1 MDLILPDKPNVKADL
16 WPHPLT
22 AEQRY
27 TTTVY
32 AAPDTPLVRLLGD
45 LLPGVPPAD
54 LVVMLNGRLVAPGEM
69 ALVRVQPDDVL
80 TVRARLQGGDT
91 NPINIILTIAVL
103 ALSFYVP
110 GALGL
115 TGFSAGLLSAGITI
129 VGGLIVNALFPVE
142 PPDAPDDG
150 QKPGQQ
156 YSISGG
162 ANRPRPYEPVL
173 MTLGEHRVFPDLAA
187 VEYVEFIG
195 GEQYLNQVFDFG
207 VGNLDIS
214 DLRIGD
220 TPLGSFT
227 RKAAPST
234 HTVPHNVQG
243 FGTIYT
249 QWTGYTGAN
258 ALAAVEQQ
266 LALPGEPITLVAGD
280 VDTLAGVPLE
290 DTSPVERTGSE
301 RAYQL
306 GFDFVARLVRYNKKG
321 KPRSQSVTVKI
332 EYRIADS
339 SDSWT
344 AKNVT
349 LTGSSAE
356 PVRHTETIEV
366 DTDPS
371 PQQWEVRVSRTT
383 APSSDTRTVDDVAW
397 TALRTYQVA
406 DADAT
411 GRTRLAL
418 RIRASGQLN
427 SRIARLSGLVR
438 NLAPTWDGSAWSDP
452 APSSNPAEILRWFAR
467 GVYAEGRLVG
477 GLGLADAR
485 IDHAALEAWR
495 TWCDTNGLTCNL
507 VIDRGM
513 SVVEVMTVIAR
524 CGRASLTWQTGKLGV
539 VYNQENRPHSAMVT
553 PANVIAGSFA
563 VDYPDGRLA
572 DEIVTRYVDPAF
584 DWQYAELRR
593 LGNGVTAPTRTA
605 TVTLQGVTSRDQAKE
620 ETNLIAARQLYHK
633 RRLSWEMGPEG
644 QTLPRGDVANVS
656 HDLISGGVTGRL
668 IGGTKSA
675 PALSAEITISE
686 DKDYLEFRLADG
698 TLHLTEAQHPDGA
711 GSTGETD
718 TPTLLTP
725 LPGAPDN
732 GGLAAKADP
741 GVQAEDVLWRF
752 YSGDKTPNRVKI
764 IEVVPQSTERFRFVG
779 IDDVPEYY
787 AAKDLALTDP
797 LPVNRYRFPAVVD
810 MQVSE
815 NPIEVGGGFAAEIVV
830 TLTVAG
836 DWRGGVIQ
844 AQLNDEAV
852 RTVAALSGGETRASW
867 IEQPSGTL
875 TITAV
880 PGSEVAPTGPALTVT
895 YEIGG
900 DNLAPEEPLN
910 LGASG
915 LPGAYVVHW
924 DAPTEPDYA
933 ATEIRDSAPDETD
946 ADNAT
951 PRAEVTGTQ
960 FTRLGLTGT
969 DELKVW
975 VRHRDHSG
983 NKSDFETV
991 TVTPEAPI
999 EGADGVDGGEYEYV
1013 FCARATA
1020 AAITGSANLPDPDWH
1035 FDIPGLAT
1043 ANGVTR
1049 GQNKYYDG
1057 TPANLG
1063 ADRPY
1068 VVRFKRRVQGFPAAN
1083 ADIGTVAWEQE
1094 PAYRQWGRSALPGA
1108 GRILVYDDQ
1117 ESGSLTAAGQ
1127 YKFSNAAAFSG
1138 NSVITPANVKAAAYL
1153 YVHKQDAAGTDQSH
1167 YYDGVQAGD
1176 VVVWFDDNDFWLG
1189 WFITAKQK
1197 TGDVYR
1203 FALTFMDAIEEDAHN
1218 LVDGNVDLRFSTALD
1233 GVDGGGLE
1241 YVYCATALGGT
1252 ISGSANLPD
1261 PDWHFDIPGLATA
1274 KGVTRGQNKYFD
1286 GVPKD
1291 VSATKPFVHPF
1302 KRRVQGFPA
1311 KDANIGTVAWEQEKA
1326 YKYWSEDGEDGVGIS
1341 SVSATNTGV
1350 KITTTDGTS
1359 TDVPIKQVM
1368 DVSRDVDT
1376 GVVTVTYSDGSSDTF
1391 TVNDGEAGGSAN
1403 LGALLIQ
1410 RIYRLTSTPLRP
1422 NTARST
1428 SAQRMRDN
1436 YIPTGAT
1443 AAYNAPDTTNPYAWV
1458 AYRYGVSGSWTHW
1471 TDWQANGF
1479 HASILASQ
1487 TRSAETYPPVENT
1500 AGAWSNQIANKTTK
1514 GNNVITDMV
1523 TQYRDPD
1530 PDNDIAG
1537 WTETRY
1543 WDGTAWLVVDVK
1555 LSGNYFFD
1563 GAIGARKLDVE
1574 NLSALNIKVV
1584 DADIEGTLS
1593 ASKLVT
1599 NELIADV
1606 LNVDTL
1612 WSGNRSVSLTT
1623 GIVNRTDTEA
1633 ITLENAINRT
1643 KHSSILI
1650 IGQPDVFGVLPAAG
1664 TKTLRQETRA
1674 EIRATINALGT
1685 VVTLEARQT
1694 GSFGDSA
1701 SAISFTALSILGIK
1715 DNPEVVSVSAPG
1727 APGSVSATV
1736 GDYSSGTEQNDIRVT
1751 YTAPSDWGSGAA
1763 NTREFEVRLFDDDDS
1778 QVGSTRTNNAS
1789 TLTEDFTGLANG
1801 TYYAQVRS
1809 KTEDGE
1815 SAWQGTSNVTVNVQA
1830 ATYVLTLSPSSADI
1844 PEGDSQV
1851 FTATLSP
1858 AAPGNVTVSWA
1869 LSGSGAGTDISFLSN
1884 GLLTSENTTI
1894 SSGNTET
1901 TNRIYARDQDS
1912 TDAAT
1917 LTVTATVAGQ
1927 NLTDTS
1933 ALDVGDTAP
1942 VYEATITA
1950 ETPAGSGGGTDG
1962 YSETLDSSA
1971 SERYANSSYGSISVS
1986 NSDSRIEID
1995 ALIQFENANH
2005 TRLYMPRGTS
2015 NSGATFSYMEIEE
2028 GGTTS
2033 RFNRTSATF
2042 STGSGPGVFNKSLWE
2057 WDHSGSA
2064 DWPATGARLT
2074 VRFYR

>member
-1 MDLILPDKPNVKADL
+1 MDLILPDKPNVKADI

-27 TTTVY
+27 ATTVY

-45 LLPGVPPAD
+45 LLPGVPPAE
-54 LVVMLNGRLVAPGEM
+54 LTVMLNGRLVAPGEM
-69 ALVRVQPDDVL
+69 ALARVQPDDVL

-220 TPLGSFT
+220 TPLGSFD

-266 LALPGEPITLVAGD
+266 LALHGEPITLVAGD

-290 DTSPVERTGSE
+290 DTSPVARTGSE

-332 EYRIADS
+332 EYRLADS

-344 AKNVT
+344 SKNVT

-366 DTDPS
+366 DTDPD

-406 DADAT
+406 EADAT

-427 SRIARLSGLVR
+427 SRIARLSALVR
-438 NLAPTWDGSAWSDP
+438 NLAPTWDGSAWGDP
-452 APSSNPAEILRWFAR
+452 ARSSNPADILRWFAR

-485 IDHAALEAWR
+485 IDHAALQAWR

-572 DEIVTRYVDPAF
+572 DEIVTRYVDPKF

-620 ETNLIAARQLYHK
+620 ETNLIAARQQYHK

-668 IGGTKSA
+668 IGGTASV
-675 PALSAEITISE
+675 PGLSTDITISE
-686 DKDYLEFRLADG
+686 NKDYLEFRLADG
-698 TLHLTEAQHPDGA
+698 TLHVTEVQHEDGA
-711 GSTGETD
+711 TATGETD

-752 YSGDKTPNRVKI
+752 YSGEKTPNRVKI

-797 LPVNRYRFPAVVD
+797 LPINRYRFPAVVD

-852 RTVAALSGGETRASW
+852 RTVATLSGGETRASW
-867 IEQPSGTL
+867 IDQPTGTL

-880 PGSEVAPTGPALTVT
+880 PGSEIAPTGPALTVT
-895 YEIGG
+895 YIIGG

-915 LPGAYVVHW
+915 LPGGYAVSW
-924 DAPTEPDYA
+924 DVPTEPDYA
-933 ATEIRDSAPDETD
+933 ATEIRESATDETD

-969 DELKVW
+969 DELKIW

-983 NKSDFETV
+983 NTSDWETV
-991 TVTPEAPI
+991 TVTPQELK
-999 EGADGVDGGEYEYV
+999 EGADGTDGGEYEYV

-1020 AAITGSANLPDPDWH
+1020 AAITGAANLPDPDWN
-1035 FDIPGLAT
+1035 FNIPGLAT

-1063 ADRPY
+1063 PDRPY

-1083 ADIGTVAWEQE
+1083 ANIGTVAWEQE
-1094 PAYRQWGRSALPGA
+1094 PAYRQWGRGALPGA
-1108 GRILVYDDQ
+1108 GRILVYNDQ

-1138 NSVITPANVKAAAYL
+1138 NSVITPASVKAAAYL
-1153 YVHKQDAAGTDQSH
+1153 YVHQQDAVGTDQSH
-1167 YYDGVQAGD
+1167 YYDEVQAGD
-1176 VVVWFDDNDFWLG
+1176 VVVWFDDNDFWLE

-1203 FALTFMDAIEEDAHN
+1203 FALTFVESIEEAAHN
-1218 LVDGNVDLRFSTALD
+1218 LADGNVDLRFSRAPAGLD
-1233 GVDGGGLE
+1233 GADGGEYE
-1241 YVYCATALGGT
+1241 YVFCARATAAAITGA
-1252 ISGSANLPD
+1252 ANLPD
-1261 PDWHFDIPGLATA
+1261 PDWNFNIPGLATA
-1274 KGVTRGQNKYFD
+1274 NGVTRGQNKYYD
-1286 GVPKD
+1286 GTPKD
-1291 VSATKPFVHPF
+1291 LDGTRPYVVRF

-1311 KDANIGTVAWEQEKA
+1311 ANADIGTVAWEQEKA
-1326 YKYWSEDGEDGVGIS
+1326 YRQWGRDGRAGVAGIRGL
-1341 SVSATNTGV
+1341 TGYIKRIV
-1350 KITTTDGTS
+1350 LGT
-1359 TDVPIKQVM
+1359 
-1368 DVSRDVDT
+1368 
-1376 GVVTVTYSDGSSDTF
+1376 F
-1391 TVNDGEAGGSAN
+1391 E
-1403 LGALLIQ
+1403 
-1410 RIYRLTSTPLRP
+1410 
-1422 NTARST
+1422 
-1428 SAQRMRDN
+1428 
-1436 YIPTGAT
+1436 
-1443 AAYNAPDTTNPYAWV
+1443 
-1458 AYRYGVSGSWTHW
+1458 
-1471 TDWQANGF
+1471 
-1479 HASILASQ
+1479 
-1487 TRSAETYPPVENT
+1487 
-1500 AGAWSNQIANKTTK
+1500 
-1514 GNNVITDMV
+1514 
-1523 TQYRDPD
+1523 
-1530 PDNDIAG
+1530 
-1537 WTETRY
+1537 
-1543 WDGTAWLVVDVK
+1543 
-1555 LSGNYFFD
+1555 
-1563 GAIGARKLDVE
+1563 
-1574 NLSALNIKVV
+1574 
-1584 DADIEGTLS
+1584 
-1593 ASKLVT
+1593 
-1599 NELIADV
+1599 
-1606 LNVDTL
+1606 
-1612 WSGNRSVSLTT
+1612 
-1623 GIVNRTDTEA
+1623 
-1633 ITLENAINRT
+1633 
-1643 KHSSILI
+1643 SSISA
-1650 IGQPDVFGVLPAAG
+1650 V
-1664 TKTLRQETRA
+1664 
-1674 EIRATINALGT
+1674 NA
-1685 VVTLEARQT
+1685 
-1694 GSFGDSA
+1694 D
-1701 SAISFTALSILGIK
+1701 K
-1715 DNPEVVSVSAPG
+1715 DWHMP
-1727 APGSVSATV
+1727 
-1736 GDYSSGTEQNDIRVT
+1736 
-1751 YTAPSDWGSGAA
+1751 
-1763 NTREFEVRLFDDDDS
+1763 
-1778 QVGSTRTNNAS
+1778 
-1789 TLTEDFTGLANG
+1789 
-1801 TYYAQVRS
+1801 
-1809 KTEDGE
+1809 
-1815 SAWQGTSNVTVNVQA
+1815 
-1830 ATYVLTLSPSSADI
+1830 SADI
-1844 PEGDSQV
+1844 PANGWTARNVDFYFRTDDDADKALFNFLETGALVTLYIDENNWADYEFGGISFGNDRYHISGMTLVESVGSLATDGAMEIRLTAANVVYRNLWSGTAVVPLDPLLTTNASTPFEIDLPDDIDIDNFDHIVATAYLDGHISIEMLVETMYEVGDTITLSEVFSGLSVLAGNPAVPSSVYYVRIFKTAGRDALRIIGSYPSGSTKRSFQLFSIDAVKKSLAAGEQEIVVPAAAQLTLDDSGTVQIQEGKSRAFGFSIGKAVSASVDVACRLTGSGAGSDVSFAYRRSDTIEQVTIRAGNTDGSVTVYANHSDASDNTTLTVSTTNTLIEAGHRSDSVVIDPVAGPTEVSLDLQQSGTITIDEGDSETFTYALSEAV
-1851 FTATLSP
+1851 ASAVNLTAT
-1858 AAPGNVTVSWA
+1858 
-1869 LSGSGAGTDISFLSN
+1869 LSGSGAGSALSFS
-1884 GLLTSENTTI
+1884 
-1894 SSGNTET
+1894 SSGSSTRLTRTIPANRT
-1901 TNRIYARDQDS
+1901 TGPDITVYARSDS
-1912 TDAAT
+1912 DEVDETVT
-1917 LTVTATVAGQ
+1917 LTIATTSSEVADQSDSVSVRAVDDDG
-1927 NLTDTS
+1927 
-1933 ALDVGDTAP
+1933 P
-1942 VYEATITA
+1942 VYEATLTTGLGGYQGA
-1950 ETPAGSGGGTDG
+1950 ADNQWVSGYGRRRSSIGGFNIQ
-1962 YSETLDSSA
+1962 A
-1971 SERYANSSYGSISVS
+1971 YGSLSVS
-1986 NSDSRIEID
+1986 DSDTEVDVEEIRSGKARPSSD
-1995 ALIQFENANH
+1995 GFQGSVQVF
-2005 TRLYMPRGTS
+2005 MPRNTPNS
-2015 NSGATFSYMEIEE
+2015 NATFSRMVLTNGSDTLSLNRSAATYTASFRASNWNVDRSSYARWVWRGVDDDNDIFPYS
-2028 GGTTS
+2028 TS
-2033 RFNRTSATF
+2033 
-2042 STGSGPGVFNKSLWE
+2042 G
-2057 WDHSGSA
+2057 D
-2064 DWPATGARLT
+2064 T
-2074 VRFYR
+2074 VTVEFYR